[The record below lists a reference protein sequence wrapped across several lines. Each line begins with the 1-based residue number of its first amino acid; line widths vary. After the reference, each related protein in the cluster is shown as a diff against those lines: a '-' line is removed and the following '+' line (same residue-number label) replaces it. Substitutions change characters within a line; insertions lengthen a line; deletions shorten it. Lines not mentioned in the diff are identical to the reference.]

1 MSDYVVYFRD
11 IENHVVHT
19 QEVEAE
25 NIALAIENTLKASF
39 ELFGLYP
46 KDIDICHVEEV
57 K

>member
-1 MSDYVVYFRD
+1 MINYVVYFRD

-19 QEVEAE
+19 QDVEAE